1 MDINLMITSFPKLL
15 DATVVTVKLLSLS
28 LFFGLFIGLLFAI
41 LRLSKNKIINKFA
54 YGYSYVFRGTPL
66 LVQIFI
72 IYFGLGNIEYF
83 RSTFLW
89 VVFKEPYWC
98 AIIAFALNTGA
109 YTSEI
114 LRSAF
119 QTIKPGF
126 IEAGKSLGISNKII
140 FYKIQIPI
148 AIRQSLPAYGNEI
161 ILMMKGTS
169 LASTVTLMDF
179 DLMIN
184 SLPKLLGATV
194 VTLKLLSAS
203 LFFGLFIGLLFA
215 VLRLNK
221 NKIINKFAYTYS
233 YVFRGTPLLVQIFII
248 YFGLGQIEYFR
259 STFLWVVF
267 KEPYWCAIIAFALN
281 TGAYT
286 SEILRSAFQTI
297 KPGLIEAGKS
307 LGISNKI
314 IFYKIQIPI
323 AIRQSLP
330 AYGNEII
337 LMMKGTSLASTVT
350 LMDLTGVAKYIISTT
365 FKPIE
370 VFIVA
375 GGIYLFMTFIIH
387 NVIKFLEKKYS
398 FN

>member
-1 MDINLMITSFPKLL
+1 MDFDLMITSFPKLL
-15 DATVVTVKLLSLS
+15 SATLITLKLLSVSLIVGMLLG
-28 LFFGLFIGLLFAI
+28 LFFALLRMNKNVFI
-41 LRLSKNKIINKFA
+41 NQFA

-72 IYFGLGNIEYF
+72 IYFGLGQIEYL

-89 VVFKEPYWC
+89 VILKEPYWC

-119 QTIKPGF
+119 QTIKPGI
-126 IEAGKSLGISNKII
+126 IEAGKSLGIS
-140 FYKIQIPI
+140 
-148 AIRQSLPAYGNEI
+148 S
-161 ILMMKGTS
+161 
-169 LASTVTLMDF
+169 
-179 DLMIN
+179 
-184 SLPKLLGATV
+184 
-194 VTLKLLSAS
+194 
-203 LFFGLFIGLLFA
+203 
-215 VLRLNK
+215 
-221 NKIINKFAYTYS
+221 
-233 YVFRGTPLLVQIFII
+233 
-248 YFGLGQIEYFR
+248 
-259 STFLWVVF
+259 
-267 KEPYWCAIIAFALN
+267 
-281 TGAYT
+281 
-286 SEILRSAFQTI
+286 
-297 KPGLIEAGKS
+297 
-307 LGISNKI
+307 KI

-375 GGIYLFMTFIIH
+375 GGIYLFMTFLIH
-387 NVIKFLEKKYS
+387 NIIKYLEKKYS
-398 FN
+398 FQQ

>member
-1 MDINLMITSFPKLL
+1 MDLEIMINSLPKLL
-15 DATVVTVKLLSLS
+15 NAAVITLKLLSVS
-28 LFFGLFIGLLFAI
+28 LINGLFIGLFFAI
-41 LRLSKNKIINKFA
+41 LRLNKNIFINRFA

-72 IYFGLGNIEYF
+72 IYFGLGQIEYL
-83 RSTFLW
+83 RSTVLW
-89 VVFKEPYWC
+89 VILKEPYWC

-119 QTIKPGF
+119 QTIKPGI
-126 IEAGKSLGISNKII
+126 IEAGKSLGISNKVI

-169 LASTVTLMDF
+169 LASTVT
-179 DLMIN
+179 I
-184 SLPKLLGATV
+184 
-194 VTLKLLSAS
+194 
-203 LFFGLFIGLLFA
+203 
-215 VLRLNK
+215 
-221 NKIINKFAYTYS
+221 
-233 YVFRGTPLLVQIFII
+233 
-248 YFGLGQIEYFR
+248 
-259 STFLWVVF
+259 
-267 KEPYWCAIIAFALN
+267 
-281 TGAYT
+281 
-286 SEILRSAFQTI
+286 
-297 KPGLIEAGKS
+297 
-307 LGISNKI
+307 
-314 IFYKIQIPI
+314 
-323 AIRQSLP
+323 
-330 AYGNEII
+330 
-337 LMMKGTSLASTVT
+337 
-350 LMDLTGVAKYIISTT
+350 MDLTGVAKYIISTT

>member
-1 MDINLMITSFPKLL
+1 MDFELMINSFPKLL
-15 DATVVTVKLLSLS
+15 NAAVVTLKLLSVS
-28 LFFGLFIGLLFAI
+28 LIVGLFIGLLFAI
-41 LRLSKNKIINKFA
+41 LRLNKNVLINKFA

-72 IYFGLGNIEYF
+72 IYFGLGQIESL
-83 RSTFLW
+83 RSSFLW
-89 VVFKEPYWC
+89 VILKEPYWC

-119 QTIKPGF
+119 QTIKPGI
-126 IEAGKSLGISNKII
+126 IEAG
-140 FYKIQIPI
+140 Q
-148 AIRQSLPAYGNEI
+148 
-161 ILMMKGTS
+161 
-169 LASTVTLMDF
+169 
-179 DLMIN
+179 
-184 SLPKLLGATV
+184 
-194 VTLKLLSAS
+194 
-203 LFFGLFIGLLFA
+203 
-215 VLRLNK
+215 
-221 NKIINKFAYTYS
+221 
-233 YVFRGTPLLVQIFII
+233 
-248 YFGLGQIEYFR
+248 
-259 STFLWVVF
+259 
-267 KEPYWCAIIAFALN
+267 
-281 TGAYT
+281 
-286 SEILRSAFQTI
+286 
-297 KPGLIEAGKS
+297 S